1 MHIRQRIERCIDDFN
16 NSSVEL
22 REIADDTE
30 NEQARN
36 AFQQSA
42 EKVEECVQ
50 QCRIALNQLK

>member
-1 MHIRQRIERCIDDFN
+1 MHIRQRIERCIDDFKS
-16 NSSVEL
+16 SSVEL
-22 REIADDTE
+22 REIANDTE